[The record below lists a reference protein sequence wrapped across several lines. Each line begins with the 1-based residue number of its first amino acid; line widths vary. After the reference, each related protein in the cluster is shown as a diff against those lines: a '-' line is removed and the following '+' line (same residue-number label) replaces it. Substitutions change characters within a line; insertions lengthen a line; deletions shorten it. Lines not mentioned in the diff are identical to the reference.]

1 MPDLPDFAVIVLA
14 AGQGTRMRSDTHK
27 VLHPIASRPLLLHLL
42 DSVDGIGAKRSV
54 VVVGKG
60 RDQVERT
67 VEGRRVSVAHQAEQK
82 GTGHAV
88 LQAKEALDDYH
99 GAVIVLY
106 GDVPF
111 VQPESLR
118 RMLERL
124 DGKDGPGVVV
134 LAFRPDD
141 PGAYGRIVLGDGDRI
156 AKMVEFKDANEE
168 ERAVRLC
175 NSGMMA
181 VRANDLFR
189 WLGDVKNDNAA
200 GEYYLPDV
208 VNIAAAEGRETVVI
222 EADAYEATGVNSRA
236 ELAHLELE
244 WQRRRREEVL
254 QEGATL
260 IDPES
265 VWFAYDTKLG
275 RDVTVEPHV
284 VFGPG
289 VAIADGATIKAFS
302 HIEGAI
308 IGARAVIGPFA
319 RIRPGTSL
327 ADGAK
332 VGNFVELKKATVGR
346 GAKVNHLSYVGDSE
360 VGERANIGAGT
371 ITCNYD
377 GFGKY
382 RTVIGADAFIGS
394 NTALVAPVTI
404 GEGAIVG
411 AGSVITEDVQ
421 PDSLAVERSEQ
432 KGIAGWARRFRA
444 RMTGKAAE

>member
-1 MPDLPDFAVIVLA
+1 MRQFADFAVVILA

-42 DSVDGIGAKRSV
+42 DRVDGIGAKRRV

-60 RDQVERT
+60 RDQVE
-67 VEGRRVSVAHQAEQK
+67 VALNGREVTVAHQAEQK

-88 LQAKEALDDYH
+88 LQAGPALEGYD
-99 GAVIVLY
+99 GAVLVLY
-106 GDVPF
+106 GDTPF
-111 VQPESLR
+111 VQEATLE

-134 LAFRPDD
+134 LASCPED
-141 PGAYGRIVLGDGDRI
+141 PAAYGRIILGEGDRI
-156 AKMVEFKDANEE
+156 AKMVEYRDATEE

-181 VRANDLFR
+181 IRSRDLFR
-189 WLGDVKNDNAA
+189 WLGQVTNDNAA
-200 GEYYLPDV
+200 GEYYLPDI
-208 VNIAAAEGRETVVI
+208 VNIAAAEGREAVVI
-222 EADAYEATGVNSRA
+222 EGDAYETAGVNSRA

-244 WQRRRREEVL
+244 WQRRRREQAL
-254 QEGATL
+254 QDGATL

-289 VAIADGATIKAFS
+289 VEIADGATIKAFS

-308 IGARAVIGPFA
+308 IGARSAIGPFA

-327 ADGAK
+327 ADHTK
-332 VGNFVELKKATVGR
+332 VGNFVELKKAKVGR
-346 GAKVNHLSYVGDSE
+346 GAKVNHLSYVGDTE
-360 VGERANIGAGT
+360 IGADANIGAGT

-382 RTVIGADAFIGS
+382 RTVIGAGAFIGS
-394 NTALVAPVTI
+394 NASLVAPVTI
-404 GEGAIVG
+404 GDGAVVG
-411 AGSVITEDVQ
+411 AGSVITNDVAA
-421 PDSLAVERSEQ
+421 DSLAIERNEQ
-432 KGIAGWARRFRA
+432 KGIAGWARRFRE
-444 RMTGKAAE
+444 RMTRKAAE